1 MEELF
6 IILCSDGWLRR
17 WKGGWW
23 CRVQGS
29 AKAKEENLL
38 FEFEQIIEI
47 CRGGLWAGFWQEK
60 VTTDQI
66 IVFYYYYS
74 ILKYKPLNDMYLW

>member
-38 FEFEQIIEI
+38 FEFEQIIEFLQ
-47 CRGGLWAGFWQEK
+47 GGLCGQVFGKKRLQQTK
-60 VTTDQI
+60 LLCFTTI
-66 IVFYYYYS
+66 IVF
-74 ILKYKPLNDMYLW
+74 

>member
-38 FEFEQIIEI
+38 FEFEQIIEFLQ
-47 CRGGLWAGFWQEK
+47 GG
-60 VTTDQI
+60 
-66 IVFYYYYS
+66 IVGRFLARKGYNRPNYCV
-74 ILKYKPLNDMYLW
+74 LLLL

>member
-38 FEFEQIIEI
+38 FEFEQIIEFLQ
-47 CRGGLWAGFWQEK
+47 GGLLWAGFWQEK

-66 IVFYYYYS
+66 IVFYYYY
-74 ILKYKPLNDMYLW
+74 IVF